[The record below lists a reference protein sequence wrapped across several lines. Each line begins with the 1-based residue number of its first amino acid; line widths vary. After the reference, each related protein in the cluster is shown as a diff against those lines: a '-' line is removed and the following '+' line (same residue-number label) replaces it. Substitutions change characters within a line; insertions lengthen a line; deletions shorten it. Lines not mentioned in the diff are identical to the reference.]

1 VGKNE
6 QTNAC
11 HEKVRKNW
19 IKFNTFLIL
28 VLFSYG
34 CSYIPNIALLTTDP
48 LTAEEHNN
56 LGVAYEKE
64 GKYDLALREYKRAV
78 DRDRT
83 LVVPL
88 VNMANVYYKQ
98 GKYEQ
103 AEENYLKALK
113 KDEKNIEAANNLAS
127 LYITLNK
134 NYYKGLKYL
143 TQAIPSLDDS
153 PAYALDTLGVLYFR
167 VGDRSK
173 AKKVLL
179 RACQK
184 LGEDDQLL
192 LEEIELHLRELGEQ
206 GCPEIIKEP
215 VSMEGSPATVPLP
228 KML

>member
-1 VGKNE
+1 MGKNE

-11 HEKVRKNW
+11 REKVRKNW
-19 IKFNTFLIL
+19 IKFNTLLIL
-28 VLFSYG
+28 SLFSYG
-34 CSYIPNIALLTTDP
+34 CSYFPNIALLTTDP

-64 GKYDLALREYKRAV
+64 GKYDLALREYKKAV
-78 DRDRT
+78 DKDKT

-127 LYITLNK
+127 LYITLNE
-134 NYYKGLKYL
+134 NYHKGLEYL
-143 TQAIPSLDDS
+143 TKAIPSLDDS

-167 VGDRSK
+167 VGDKSK

-179 RACQK
+179 KACQK

-192 LEEIELHLRELGEQ
+192 LEEIELHLRQLGVKD
-206 GCPEIIKEP
+206 CPEIIKEP
-215 VSMEGSPATVPLP
+215 VSMEGPPATVPLP
-228 KML
+228 KIL